1 MPLSQMEIQQFLSNL
16 LFIVWD
22 ERFFWLPVVLALI
35 FRKTWLYYIHAR
47 FIKGLSW
54 TLFEIKLPREILKTP
69 KAMEVVLNGLNITSD
84 GNFLEKYWE
93 GKLRAWFSLEIVG
106 INGGI
111 HFFVYA
117 QKFFKNLVEA
127 QIYAQYPAVEIIE
140 VDDYTKISLSE
151 SFGREW
157 ASWGTEFMLTKD
169 DAYPIKTYV
178 DYGLQETATKE
189 EQKTDPLTALLELM
203 GSLKEGEQIW
213 YQILMRAT
221 KNKKW
226 KDEAKELV
234 DEIMK
239 RNEVPKE
246 GEPKMGALMLSPGE
260 RDVLQ
265 AIERDVSKLGYDVG
279 IRAVYVAKKDKFN
292 SINKPAIIGIM
303 KQYNDANLN
312 GFKPNNATGLDY
324 FFVEKREA
332 KLKKA
337 MVDAFRR
344 RSYFYIPHERK
355 PFILNSEEL
364 ATIYHFPG
372 QVAETPTLGR
382 IEAKK
387 SEPPAALP
395 I

>member
-1 MPLSQMEIQQFLSNL
+1 MPLSQIEIQQFLAKL

-35 FRKTWLYYIHAR
+35 FWKTWLYYIR
-47 FIKGLSW
+47 TCFIGELSW

-69 KAMEVVLNGLNITSD
+69 KAMEVVLNGLNITGD
-84 GNFLEKYWE
+84 GNFLEKYWQ

-106 INGGI
+106 INGGV

-117 QKFFKNLVEA
+117 QKFFKKLVEA

-151 SFGREW
+151 SFQQEW

-213 YQILMRAT
+213 YQILIRAT

-226 KDEAKELV
+226 KDEAKGLV

-239 RNEVPKE
+239 RNEIPKE
-246 GEPKMGALMLSPGE
+246 GEPRMGALTLSPGE
-260 RDVLQ
+260 RDVIQ

-292 SINKPAIIGIM
+292 SINKPAVIGIM

-312 GFKPNNATGLDY
+312 GFRPNNATGLDY

-337 MVDAFRR
+337 MVDAFRH
-344 RSYFYIPHERK
+344 RSYFYMPYERK
-355 PFILNSEEL
+355 PFILNTEEL